1 MFFFIVKD
9 IFLYNNYCQLIKCKE
24 FVILAFNFIDFAY
37 YINFFYSYYYSLFT
51 FLQPMI

>member
-1 MFFFIVKD
+1 MLFFIIKG
-9 IFLYNNYCQLIKCKE
+9 IFLYNNYCQLISYKE
-24 FVILAFNFIDFAY
+24 FIILAFNIIRFTY